1 MFNGVA
7 LNMLF
12 QIFIES
18 EVAQF
23 QNCHFFEYKTKKS
36 DIFRIF
42 VKIFYYEFKA
52 IVFSILIAFLSY
64 Q

>member
-1 MFNGVA
+1 MFNGGA

-23 QNCHFFEYKTKKS
+23 QNCHFFEYKTKKKRY
-36 DIFRIF
+36 IPHIC
-42 VKIFYYEFKA
+42 EN
-52 IVFSILIAFLSY
+52 LLL
-64 Q
+64 